1 MSDALDPFLD
11 EDQKAARDLA
21 RRFAREVVEPRA
33 AAIDRDDEYPWD
45 VYAAMADIGLLGLNV
60 PAEYGGTGAD
70 ELTMVLVMEEVA
82 RASAAVSNALLLA
95 KLQGELITL
104 AGTPEQ
110 KAAHL
115 PDIVAGKSICLIA
128 ATEPQTGSDVAAIAT
143 KARRLGDEWEITGTK
158 AFMTSGAVGH
168 HAVVLARTG
177 DGAGHRAL
185 STFLVPRSPDGD
197 PSKGFVAGHKDE
209 LMGMRGIGTAGIVL
223 DGVRVPADALL
234 GEEGRGFQ
242 QCMRSFTNG
251 RIVIAALAL
260 GLAVRALE
268 ESVRYARERRAFGS
282 PIADFQA
289 VQQMVADMG
298 LAVHSARLT
307 LHHAARLK
315 DLGRPFA
322 QAASMAKLQASDVAV
337 RATADAVQVHG
348 GFGYTKDAVVER
360 LYRDAKLT
368 QIYEGTNQIQR
379 VIIARDLL
387 REAGSNQS

>member
-11 EDQKAARDLA
+11 EDQKEARNLA

-45 VYAAMADIGLLGLNV
+45 VYTAMGDIGLLGLNV
-60 PAEYGGTGAD
+60 ASEYGGTGAD

-95 KLQGELITL
+95 KLQSELITVL
-104 AGTPEQ
+104 GTPEQ

-115 PDIVAGKSICLIA
+115 PAIVSGKSVFLIA
-128 ATEPQTGSDVAAIAT
+128 ATEPQAGSDVASIAT
-143 KARRLGDEWEITGTK
+143 KARRVGDEWEITGTK

-177 DGAGHRAL
+177 DEPGRRSL

-197 PSKGFVAGHKDE
+197 PATGFVVGHKDE

-223 DGVRVPADALL
+223 DGTRVPADALL
-234 GEEGRGFQ
+234 GEEGRGFNN
-242 QCMRSFTNG
+242 CLRSFTNG
-251 RIVIAALAL
+251 RIVIAALSL

-268 ESVRYARERRAFGS
+268 ESMAYARERRAFGS
-282 PIADFQA
+282 SIADFQA
-289 VQQMVADMG
+289 VQQMVADMA

-315 DLGRPFA
+315 DLGKPFA
-322 QAASMAKLQASDVAV
+322 QEAAMAKLLASDVAV

-348 GFGYTKDAVVER
+348 GFGYTKESVVER

-379 VIIARDLL
+379 VIIARNLL
-387 REAGSNQS
+387 KAAGSTD